1 MGRRDRAI
9 VQVGAEGSPV
19 LVADSLNL
27 REAEAA
33 LVRDAVKHAETL
45 AVAAAMLGLSVPQLR
60 RKARQL
66 RVALPFAAKGGSR
79 KATR

>member
-1 MGRRDRAI
+1 MPGRHRAI
-9 VQVGAEGSPV
+9 VQTGAGGRPV
-19 LVADSLNL
+19 LAADSLNL
-27 REAEAA
+27 RDAEAA

-60 RKARQL
+60 SKARQL

-79 KATR
+79 KAVR

>member
-9 VQVGAEGSPV
+9 VQTDAGGSPV

-27 REAEAA
+27 RDAEAA

-45 AVAAAMLGLSVPQLR
+45 AVAAAMLGLE
-60 RKARQL
+60 
-66 RVALPFAAKGGSR
+66 GGMR
-79 KATR
+79 KATRGAVTRSARIMRPR

>member
-33 LVRDAVKHAETL
+33 LIRDAVKHAETL

-60 RKARQL
+60 SKARQL

-79 KATR
+79 KAVR